1 MILLVDNYDSF
12 VYNLARYLEELGEVV
27 RVVRNDVTTV
37 DQVAAWSPSHVVLSP
52 GPCTPAEAGVSV
64 ALLRG
69 LDPRIPI
76 LGVCLGHQC
85 IAAAFGGAVVRAT
98 RPMHGVVRPV
108 LHQGVGLFAGLP
120 SPLEVTRYHSL
131 VIDPSD
137 PGSGVEVTASSEDGE
152 VMAVAH
158 RARPI
163 WGVQFHPEAVKTFGG
178 HRMLANFLALGRGE
192 APEDVATPAAASAE
206 LARDDG
212 DASADGSAASLT
224 YGGSASPPR

>member
-27 RVVRNDVTTV
+27 RVVRNDATTV
-37 DQVAAWSPSHVVLSP
+37 DEVAAWSPSHVVLSP

-64 ALLRG
+64 ELLRE

-108 LHQGVGLFAGLP
+108 LHEGSGLFAGLP
-120 SPLEVTRYHSL
+120 SPFEVTRYHSL

-137 PGSGVEVTASSEDGE
+137 PGSGVAVTARSEDGE

-158 RARPI
+158 RERAI
-163 WGVQFHPEAVKTFGG
+163 WGVQFHPEAVRTFGG
-178 HRMLANFLALGRGE
+178 HRMLANFLALGRDE
-192 APEDVATPAAASAE
+192 SPDEVAIPAASSVE
-206 LARDDG
+206 LARDDRDG
-212 DASADGSAASLT
+212 PADDSADSLP
-224 YGGSASPPR
+224 YGRSASPPR